1 MKSRILSALV
11 AITITGPACAAV
23 VNYSTYIATGSA
35 DTSWVITTTG
45 VGSAN
50 FGGTDV
56 TYGGV
61 DWEGSQTN
69 GHSSSQTYVSVP
81 GFTIYHSIPGFGWAN
96 NNDALF
102 YPTNPTVGL
111 LHSGTTVNS
120 SSATID
126 INGLVIGQQ
135 YSAKFVF
142 ADSRSSPSGTNMT
155 LAALGANSGTSDSTR
170 YSYTDGQFLVVNAT
184 WTASTTGISFRPSID
199 GGTDTLLN
207 AVQIAAVPEPS
218 AALLSLIAPLALL
231 RRRR

>member
-1 MKSRILSALV
+1 MKSKILCALV
-11 AITITGPACAAV
+11 AITLTGPACAAV
-23 VNYSTYIATGSA
+23 VNYTTYIATGSA
-35 DTSWVITTTG
+35 DTSWVITAAG

-50 FGGTDV
+50 FGGSDV

-69 GHSSSQTYVSVP
+69 GHLSSQTYVVVS
-81 GFTIYHSIPGFGWAN
+81 GYAIYHSIPSVGWAN
-96 NNDALF
+96 NNSALF

-126 INGLVIGQQ
+126 INGLAFGQQ
-135 YSAKFVF
+135 YSAKFIF

-155 LAALGANSGTSDSTR
+155 LASVGANSGTSASTQ
-170 YSYTDGQFLVVNAT
+170 YSYTDGRFLVVNAT
-184 WTASTTGISFRPSID
+184 WTADAAGISFRPSID
-199 GGTDTLLN
+199 GGANTLLN
-207 AVQIAAVPEPS
+207 AVQIIAVPEPS
-218 AALLSLIAPLALL
+218 TALLGLIAPLALL